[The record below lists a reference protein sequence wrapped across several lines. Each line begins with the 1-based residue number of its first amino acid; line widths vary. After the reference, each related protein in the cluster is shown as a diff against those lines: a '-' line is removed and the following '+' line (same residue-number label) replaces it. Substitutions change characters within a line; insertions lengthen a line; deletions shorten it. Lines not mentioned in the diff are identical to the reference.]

1 MNIASIVQRLPE
13 ELQFIML
20 ELVEAVEQDMRAKLA
35 VRREDFEALQA
46 IVRELAEAQKDTER
60 NVKELTQA
68 QKRTEARVNELIE
81 AQKRTE
87 ARVNELAEAQKHTEA
102 RLERLETIVA
112 ELIEAQK
119 RAEARLERLEI
130 IVAELIEAQKRAEA
144 RLERLEII
152 VAELIEAQKRT
163 EARVNELVEAQK
175 LTEVRIQKL
184 TDRVAKNSGQLM
196 EMNYRDKAYAYF
208 GALMRNVRVI
218 SLQDLEPVLEKHLS
232 EAEMRELLPLDLLVQ
247 GRPRRIRP
255 QEDVWL
261 AVEVSIVVDINDV
274 RRARQ
279 RARLLRKAG
288 LIAAPAVAGEQATS
302 GAELAAQEDGV
313 LLLQDGSN
321 HYWEEALLAIDA
333 A

>member
-60 NVKELTQA
+60 NVKELTQ
-68 QKRTEARVNELIE
+68 
-81 AQKRTE
+81 
-87 ARVNELAEAQKHTEA
+87 
-102 RLERLETIVA
+102 
-112 ELIEAQK
+112 
-119 RAEARLERLEI
+119 
-130 IVAELIEAQKRAEA
+130 
-144 RLERLEII
+144 
-152 VAELIEAQKRT
+152 AQKRT

>member
-102 RLERLETIVA
+102 RLERLET
-112 ELIEAQK
+112 
-119 RAEARLERLEI
+119 

>member
-68 QKRTEARVNELIE
+68 QKRTEARVNDLIE

-102 RLERLETIVA
+102 RLERLET
-112 ELIEAQK
+112 
-119 RAEARLERLEI
+119 